1 VFARVLATFALVVGT
16 VSAGST
22 DTELVVYLKT
32 GANQPAAPVTYM
44 KRELAALMMTA
55 GYRVQWGEES
65 ADSVL
70 TVVELNGTCT
80 MPSGFDATPSA
91 SSGASTG
98 VSLATTNV
106 TDGQVL
112 PFSAVNCA
120 VLTRSLAPVLLKDAG
135 AQRDFLYGRAMAR
148 VVAHELY
155 HILMRTTEHSR
166 SGVARSCFS
175 TDDLLTERFE
185 FESAVLAQMRR
196 KPETTSAIAFTENS
210 DR

>member
-1 VFARVLATFALVVGT
+1 
-16 VSAGST
+16 
-22 DTELVVYLKT
+22 VYLKT
-32 GANQPAAPVTYM
+32 GANQPAAPVTHM
-44 KRELAALMMTA
+44 KRELAALMKTA
-55 GYRVQWGEES
+55 GYRVQWGDES

-80 MPSGFDATPSA
+80 MPAGFDAA
-91 SSGASTG
+91 HGASTG

-120 VLTRSLAPVLLKDAG
+120 ALTRSLAPALLKDAG

-185 FESAVLAQMRR
+185 FESSVLAQMRR
-196 KPETTSAIAFTENS
+196 KPDSTSAIAFTDDS

>member
-1 VFARVLATFALVVGT
+1 MSARLLATFCLVIGCL
-16 VSAGST
+16 SAGST
-22 DTELVVYLKT
+22 DSDLVVVYLKT
-32 GANQPAAPVTYM
+32 GANQPAAPVTHM
-44 KRELAALMMTA
+44 KRELAALMKTA

-65 ADSVL
+65 ASSTL
-70 TVVELNGTCT
+70 AVVELTGICT
-80 MPSGFDATPSA
+80 MPAGYGDVPAVA
-91 SSGASTG
+91 G

-120 VLTRSLAPVLLKDAG
+120 ALTRSLAPVLLKDAA

-155 HILMRTTEHSR
+155 HILSGTTEHAR

-175 TDDLLTERFE
+175 TEDLVTERFD
-185 FESAVLAQMRR
+185 FEGIVLAQMRR
-196 KPETTSAIAFTENS
+196 KPDSGSSAGGFTEEGTG
-210 DR
+210 R